1 MLLCFSFGFYMFVVV
16 TKKVAHKSQIKTHE
30 ADIMKLLERI
40 VLLHC
45 CDNSD
50 SFSPI
55 FLKRE
60 DLDSQLF
67 YISFYLFLHCFVP
80 G

>member
-30 ADIMKLLERI
+30 ADTMKLLERI

-50 SFSPI
+50 SFFPP
-55 FLKRE
+55 FLKE
-60 DLDSQLF
+60 KT
-67 YISFYLFLHCFVP
+67 
-80 G
+80 